1 MGHSDKSTDAAWL
14 RETRM
19 GENMSDVIA
28 TDQPSEANA
37 VQPEAE
43 KETDWKAEARKWE
56 SRAKDSLA
64 SAKAN
69 EDAAKR
75 LTEIEEANKT
85 ESQRVTE
92 RAEAAEKRV
101 LELESRTIRA
111 EVSAAK
117 GIPVELLSGSTQE
130 ELEKS
135 ADALIAFRGEQVAA
149 RLTAPREGISPTKQ
163 VSDSTEFVK
172 SLFGRG
178 D

>member
-1 MGHSDKSTDAAWL
+1 MSETQASTAVAGEQNNEQAPDGAKAFEAITSQADFDAAIQSRIA
-14 RETRM
+14 RERAK
-19 GENMSDVIA
+19 IP
-28 TDQPSEANA
+28 TDYDDLKAKASEFEKWQESQKSEAQK
-37 VQPEAE
+37 V
-43 KETDWKAEARKWE
+43 TD
-56 SRAKDSLA
+56 
-64 SAKAN
+64 
-69 EDAAKR
+69 
-75 LTEIEEANKT
+75 
-85 ESQRVTE
+85 
-92 RAEAAEKRV
+92 RAEAAERRV

-135 ADALIAFRGEQVAA
+135 ADALIAFRGEQVAT